1 MAKQIGLH
9 QIKGRVGDHSYYRQT
24 GVRNGLIR
32 SINQGLSDRVK
43 NGKEYANTRLNMA
56 EFGHACAIAGLYGKL
71 VVPKWRPMFLAFSQ
85 SKLSKKIVAL
95 IKQAT
100 GNWGERSIASASL
113 PLVAGYLSEMSKLL
127 LSDLCSVDAAGI
139 SVTAGAGG
147 AITVAGE
154 ITVTDDNIS
163 NLHSFDA
170 DGVDIK
176 MLVNGIEVGN
186 YNAAA
191 KEYAPS
197 SVLAQAANTSNFT
210 TATDASPEVNIPKPV
225 STTGTAALV
234 VTYIAMPYRTI
245 NNVKHILQEQC
256 RFAAFDVTAQMP
268 A

>member
-9 QIKGRVGDHSYYRQT
+9 QIKGRVGDHAYYRQT

-85 SKLSKKIVAL
+85 SILSKKIVAL
-95 IKQAT
+95 IKQGT
-100 GNWGERSIASASL
+100 GNWGERSVAAASL
-113 PLVAGYLSEMSKLL
+113 PLVAGYLSEMSKLPI
-127 LSDLCSVDAAGI
+127 SDLCSVSAADIDVASGTGNAI
-139 SVTAGAGG
+139 LVTAFPT
-147 AITVAGE
+147 ITQDHINALL
-154 ITVTDDNIS
+154 S
-163 NLHSFDA
+163 LDA
-170 DGVDIK
+170 DGFELK

-197 SVLAQAANTSNFT
+197 SVLAQVSDTGDYTSP
-210 TATDASPEVNIPKPV
+210 SSGEQEVEIAKPV
-225 STTGTAALV
+225 STAGAAALV
-234 VTYIAMPYRTI
+234 VTLIAMPYRTV

-256 RFAAFDVTAQMP
+256 RFIAFDVTAKIP

>member
-9 QIKGRVGDHSYYRQT
+9 QIKGRVGDHAYYRQT

-95 IKQAT
+95 VKQGT
-100 GNWGERSIASASL
+100 GNWGERSVAAASL
-113 PLVAGYLSEMSKLL
+113 PLVAGYLSEMSKLDF
-127 LSDLCSVDAAGI
+127 SDLCDAPIISVNAGTGNSISVDAD
-139 SVTAGAGG
+139 VT
-147 AITVAGE
+147 ITA
-154 ITVTDDNIS
+154 DQIS
-163 NLHSFDA
+163 NLAAIGA
-170 DGVDIK
+170 DGLDLK
-176 MLVNGIEVGN
+176 MLANGIEIGS
-186 YNAAA
+186 YSATA

-197 SVLAQAANTSNFT
+197 SVLAQVAAVEEA
-210 TATDASPEVNIPKPV
+210 TAAGTLSPGATLAKPV
-225 STTGTAALV
+225 SADGTAALV
-234 VTYIAMPYRTI
+234 VTFIAMPFRTI
-245 NNVKHILQEQC
+245 NNVKHVLQEQC
-256 RFAAFDVTAQMP
+256 RFIAVDATSKIP

>member
-9 QIKGRVGDHSYYRQT
+9 QIKGRVGDHAYYRQT

-95 IKQAT
+95 VKQGT
-100 GNWGERSIASASL
+100 GNWGERSVAAASL
-113 PLVAGYLSEMSKLL
+113 PLVAGYLSEMSKLDFA
-127 LSDLCSVDAAGI
+127 SLCSVELADIDVTNPQDDDLDVDIDVRTSADQMAAL
-139 SVTAGAGG
+139 A
-147 AITVAGE
+147 AIG
-154 ITVTDDNIS
+154 
-163 NLHSFDA
+163 A
-170 DGVDIK
+170 DGMTIK
-176 MLVNGIEVGN
+176 AIVSGIEVGN

-191 KEYAPS
+191 KDYAPS
-197 SVLAQAANTSNFT
+197 DVLSQVSASDDVAAAGTSQLST
-210 TATDASPEVNIPKPV
+210 STKKPTSTA
-225 STTGTAALV
+225 GTPALI
-234 VTYIAMPYRTI
+234 VTLIAMPYRTI
-245 NNVKHILQEQC
+245 NSVKHVLQEQC
-256 RFAAFDVTAQMP
+256 RFAAFDVTAKVP

>member
-9 QIKGRVGDHSYYRQT
+9 QIKGRVGDHAYYRQA

-43 NGKEYANTRLNMA
+43 NGAEYANTRLNMA
-56 EFGHACAIAGLYGKL
+56 EFGQACRIAGVYGKL

-85 SKLSKKIVAL
+85 SKLAKKIVAL
-95 IKQAT
+95 VKQGT
-100 GNWGERSIASASL
+100 GNWGERSVAAASL
-113 PLVAGYLSEMSKLL
+113 PLVAGYLSEMSKLPF
-127 LSDLCSVDAAGI
+127 SDLCIVGAADI
-139 SVTAGAGG
+139 SVTAGTGG
-147 AITVAGE
+147 AIVVNSQPR
-154 ITVTDDNIS
+154 VTDDNINTLRS
-163 NLHSFDA
+163 LGA
-170 DGVDIK
+170 DGVEVK

-197 SVLAQAANTSNFT
+197 SVLAQASNTGDYS
-210 TATDASPEVNIPKPV
+210 TATEGEQEVTIPKPV
-225 STTGTAALV
+225 STSGSAALV
-234 VTYIAMPYRTI
+234 VTFIAMPYRTI

-256 RFAAFDVTAQMP
+256 RFIAFDLTADMP